1 MFGLISEAEAWFAVF
16 CELVKFLCGCD
27 GDSNVTVFCLALSLG
42 IVQRAE
48 QLPEKLVVLVAL
60 KCSFSFPK
68 TTFM

>member
-1 MFGLISEAEAWFAVF
+1 M
-16 CELVKFLCGCD
+16 KFLCAHD
-27 GDSNVTVFCLALSLG
+27 GDSNLTVFCLALSLVV
-42 IVQRAE
+42 VQRAE